1 MAAGKLSDKR
11 NSRREYRT
19 WDLTE
24 STWKALAVTPVL
36 LDAGAI
42 VALLDR
48 DEKYHRAVGEVIAA
62 VDSPLITCEAVIAES
77 CYLLRRIK
85 GAPEAV
91 LANIEAGIFQIPV
104 PLTRIAAE
112 VRRIMQKYRDRTTS
126 LADAC
131 LICLAAELNT
141 GDVLTLD
148 ADFRIYRWGRNKP
161 FRMLVPLD

>member
-1 MAAGKLSDKR
+1 M
-11 NSRREYRT
+11 
-19 WDLTE
+19 
-24 STWKALAVTPVL
+24 TPTL

-48 DEKYHRAVGEVIAA
+48 DEQYHRRVDEAIAA
-62 VDSPLITCEAVIAES
+62 IDSPLVTCEAVIAES
-77 CYLLRRIK
+77 CYLLRRIS

-91 LANIEAGIFQIPV
+91 LANIEAGIFQIPL
-104 PLTRIAAE
+104 PLVRIASE
-112 VRRIMQKYRDRTTS
+112 VRRIMQKYRDRNAS

-131 LICLAAELNT
+131 LIHLAGELNT

-148 ADFRIYRWGRNKP
+148 GGFRIYRWGRNKP